1 MRHLV
6 GPRVLLEKSPSN
18 MIMTRFL
25 QALWTQKHAVHE
37 VPMPPSAKIVH
48 FVIITRHPIA
58 TALAHAVYPDCKM
71 MTLLE
76 LVMHWIAQH
85 QTMAL
90 DVKHLD
96 SVTHIQYEE
105 LVRNPDAYLTQIY
118 TAVGLDPARAPK
130 RGVALKAF
138 NNKKYHKQYC
148 ERLRASEEARQEHGE
163 WDCERCG
170 VGWECECGDGAA
182 ALHTIM
188 IGV

>member
-1 MRHLV
+1 
-6 GPRVLLEKSPSN
+6 

-105 LVRNPDAYLTQIY
+105 LVRNPDCARPRRLDRSTVSGI
-118 TAVGLDPARAPK
+118 AKGAGLVGNVNVVM
-130 RGVALKAF
+130 G
-138 NNKKYHKQYC
+138 
-148 ERLRASEEARQEHGE
+148 RQPYIQ
-163 WDCERCG
+163 
-170 VGWECECGDGAA
+170 
-182 ALHTIM
+182 L
-188 IGV
+188 